1 MRSLTALLVV
11 AAVVPL
17 PLCGQ
22 ALASRISEV
31 RSGTV
36 VFHYQARAGV
46 CGDGESFMRI
56 GRSFHGRVSSL
67 TRNAP
72 CDFGPVQV
80 QLTLRDGEVNRVDTW
95 VGELHRQRD
104 ARDLGAVSSP
114 EAARYL
120 LGVARTAT
128 SKSTSSNAI
137 MGAVL
142 ADSAKVWPSLLE
154 IARDGTRRSSASR
167 DDAMF
172 WLSQFAAS
180 ALNGRPNELFIDDDK
195 DTEDADLK
203 GQAVFVLSQLPN
215 GSGND
220 ELINVARHNKDPRV
234 RAKALFWLGQSH
246 DPRALDLFE
255 EILSASRS

>member
-1 MRSLTALLVV
+1 MRSLTLLFVI

-17 PLCGQ
+17 PLCAQSLSGRV
-22 ALASRISEV
+22 SGV

-46 CGDGESFMRI
+46 CGDGESFIRI
-56 GRSFHGRVSSL
+56 GRSFHGRVSSY

-72 CDFGPVQV
+72 CDFGPVQIR
-80 QLTLRDGEVNRVDTW
+80 LTLRDGAVDRVDTW
-95 VGELHRQRD
+95 VGRLHRQSD

-120 LGVARTAT
+120 LDVARTAT

-142 ADSAKVWPSLLE
+142 ADSAKVWPSLLAL
-154 IARDGTRRSSASR
+154 AREQTGRSRASR
-167 DDAMF
+167 DDAVF

-180 ALNGRPNELFIDDDK
+180 TLNGRPNELFVDNDK
-195 DTEDADLK
+195 DTEEDDLK

-215 GSGND
+215 RSGND
-220 ELINVARHNKDPRV
+220 ELLNVARHNKDPRV
-234 RAKALFWLGQSH
+234 RAKALFWLGQSR

-255 EILSASRS
+255 EILRG

>member
-1 MRSLTALLVV
+1 MRSRTLLLVV
-11 AAVVPL
+11 AALLPVPL
-17 PLCGQ
+17 RAQ
-22 ALASRISEV
+22 SLAGRISGV

-36 VFHYQARAGV
+36 VFHYQPRAGV
-46 CGDGESFMRI
+46 CGDGETFIRI
-56 GRSFHGRVSSL
+56 GRSYHGRVSSR

-80 QLTLRDGEVNRVDTW
+80 QLTLRDGEVSRVDTW
-95 VGELHRQRD
+95 VGELQRQPD
-104 ARDLGAVSSP
+104 ARDLGAVPSA

-120 LGVARTAT
+120 LDVARTAA
-128 SKSTSSNAI
+128 SKSASSNAI

-142 ADSAKVWPSLLE
+142 ADSAKTWPSLIE
-154 IARDGTRRSSASR
+154 IARDRSGRGASR

-172 WLSQFAAS
+172 WLSQFAAA
-180 ALNGRPNELFIDDDK
+180 ALNGHPNDLFLDDDK
-195 DTEDADLK
+195 DSSEDDLK

-220 ELINVARHNKDPRV
+220 ELLDVAKHNKDPRV

-255 EILSASRS
+255 KILRG